1 MKKKKKTSQPE
12 AAAKDV
18 ELVLRELSRPGKA
31 EFLPGFFRA
40 IPGGYG
46 EGDQFLG
53 VIVPDQRQIEKDFRE
68 LSIDE
73 LGKLLRSYWHECRL
87 TAIFILVNRFEAA
100 LRKHRKLGQQIY
112 GEVEETPQ
120 GLVGFYLENLEGVNN
135 WDLVDSSAYKILG
148 AYLVAFPKQKK
159 TLNPAC
165 EEWESLARTHSC
177 GCDSRSDKAR

>member
-1 MKKKKKTSQPE
+1 MKKRKKTSQPE
-12 AAAKDV
+12 TGAKDV
-18 ELVLRELSRPGKA
+18 ELALRELSRPHKA

-46 EGDQFLG
+46 EGDRFLG
-53 VIVPDQRQIEKDFRE
+53 VIIPDQRQIAKDFRE

-73 LGKLLRSYWHECRL
+73 LGKLLRSSWHECRL

-100 LRKHRKLGQQIY
+100 LRRQRKLGQQIS

-135 WDLVDSSAYKILG
+135 WDLVDFSA
-148 AYLVAFPKQKK
+148 
-159 TLNPAC
+159 
-165 EEWESLARTHSC
+165 
-177 GCDSRSDKAR
+177 